1 MLVLVGQVFFA
12 FFNTGLLFGGIFGVL
27 ILLRPLLKR
36 LLRPKQ
42 LVTLW
47 FVGWYLCYLPN
58 LYCNLS
64 YLLSLLLPFQV
75 GLPAML
81 LPRVEARSHYP
92 LYLDLPSGENGS
104 LMLPGGLTIS
114 LPTAHWNMELFLS
127 VLGALWLAT
136 IVLLT
141 FLCLRYDRNLRRLGR
156 QGVPMGRETLEQM
169 GVYQEDVL
177 VLLCRDLP
185 TSFVRRGGEK
195 SLWIGKITHVVYL
208 QAELPPQRRE
218 LILRHEM
225 EHVRLH
231 HPFFKTI
238 AAASLLIYAWNPL
251 FWLAYRLTS
260 RDMEL
265 ACDEA
270 VMEHLDRPQQR
281 DYARSLVELGSGKHL
296 WGGVATFGEC
306 DTVLRVKRLTSWQP
320 TPQWQKKF
328 SSMLTLLLILLFYF
342 GGAGTSL

>member
-1 MLVLVGQVFFA
+1 M
-12 FFNTGLLFGGIFGVL
+12 
-27 ILLRPLLKR
+27 
-36 LLRPKQ
+36 
-42 LVTLW
+42 
-47 FVGWYLCYLPN
+47 
-58 LYCNLS
+58 
-64 YLLSLLLPFQV
+64 
-75 GLPAML
+75 
-81 LPRVEARSHYP
+81 
-92 LYLDLPSGENGS
+92 
-104 LMLPGGLTIS
+104 
-114 LPTAHWNMELFLS
+114 
-127 VLGALWLAT
+127 
-136 IVLLT
+136 
-141 FLCLRYDRNLRRLGR
+141 
-156 QGVPMGRETLEQM
+156 
-169 GVYQEDVL
+169 
-177 VLLCRDLP
+177 
-185 TSFVRRGGEK
+185 
-195 SLWIGKITHVVYL
+195 IGKITHVVYL

-270 VMEHLDRPQQR
+270 VMEQLERPQQR

-306 DTVLRVKRLTSWQP
+306 DTVLRVKQLTSWQP
-320 TPQWQKKF
+320 TPQWQKRF

>member
-1 MLVLVGQVFFA
+1 
-12 FFNTGLLFGGIFGVL
+12 
-27 ILLRPLLKR
+27 
-36 LLRPKQ
+36 
-42 LVTLW
+42 
-47 FVGWYLCYLPN
+47 
-58 LYCNLS
+58 
-64 YLLSLLLPFQV
+64 
-75 GLPAML
+75 
-81 LPRVEARSHYP
+81 
-92 LYLDLPSGENGS
+92 
-104 LMLPGGLTIS
+104 MLPGGLTIS

-127 VLGALWLAT
+127 VLGALWLAA
-136 IVLLT
+136 IILLT

-156 QGVPMGRETLEQM
+156 QGVPMDQETLEQM

-195 SLWIGKITHVVYL
+195 SLLIGKITHVVYL

-238 AAASLLIYAWNPL
+238 AAAALLIYAWNPL

-281 DYARSLVELGSGKHL
+281 DYARSLMELGSGKHL